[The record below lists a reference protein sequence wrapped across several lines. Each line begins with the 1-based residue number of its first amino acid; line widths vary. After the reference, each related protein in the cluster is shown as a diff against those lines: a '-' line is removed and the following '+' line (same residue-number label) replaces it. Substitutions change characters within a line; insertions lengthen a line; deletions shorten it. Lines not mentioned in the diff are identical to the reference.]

1 MRPLPRPLRATSA
14 ATVLA
19 AVLLSGCGGAEEAP
33 DALDPATTTAG
44 GVAPPRVELVTG
56 AGAGG
61 SVGDVAVPVTEPE
74 AMEDFVAG
82 LEPAYAAR
90 LRERVG
96 ELRSGRT
103 GERLPTVLAQVVA
116 VGCEPA
122 TSARLVGDAFEVV
135 VPRSTVECRVAVTT
149 VALAVA
155 PDARP
160 AQPRGGV

>member
-19 AVLLSGCGGAEEAP
+19 AVLLSGCGVAQEAP
-33 DALDPATTTAG
+33 DPAATTTAG

-96 ELRSGRT
+96 ELRSGGT
-103 GERLPTVLAQVVA
+103 EERLPTVLAQVVA

-122 TSARLVGDAFEVV
+122 TSARLVGGAFEVV